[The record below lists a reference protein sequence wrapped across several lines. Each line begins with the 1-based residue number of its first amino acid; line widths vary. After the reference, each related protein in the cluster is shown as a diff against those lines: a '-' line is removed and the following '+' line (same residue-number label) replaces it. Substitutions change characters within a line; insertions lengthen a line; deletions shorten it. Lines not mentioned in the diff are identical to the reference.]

1 MIIWKGENLWRDRAG
16 DGTDGWMDGW
26 TVLSSEKAGEKWTKP
41 TAVASLSD
49 RSRRRRS
56 IQQQGEQQPKKKK
69 KKKKKKTKK
78 QLEIN
83 CGAGQQ
89 RDGRQRLFRYRA
101 FDYSGYRSSSI
112 VVVEKWRERVS
123 TV

>member
-1 MIIWKGENLWRDRAG
+1 MGRM
-16 DGTDGWMDGW
+16 DGWMDCF
-26 TVLSSEKAGEKWTKP
+26 VVGESGREVDKTDSGCL
-41 TAVASLSD
+41 TIGQV
-49 RSRRRRS
+49 
-56 IQQQGEQQPKKKK
+56 QEKKKYTTTRRAAAK
-69 KKKKKKTKK
+69 KEEEEEEEENEKK
-78 QLEIN
+78 QLKIN